1 MANAEIAALIARL
14 RTERGN
20 DSPSFADCERAA
32 DIVEAAAEYV
42 AAHHDRVHGQPGGR
56 GMRAAG
62 AIRREHAA
70 WERLA
75 ALVAPAKEEG

>member
-14 RTERGN
+14 RRGEP
-20 DSPSFADCERAA
+20 DRYPDAWRAA
-32 DIVEAAAEYV
+32 DIVDAAAEYV

-70 WERLA
+70 WVRLV
-75 ALVAPAKEEG
+75 ALVAPAGRTP